1 MGEKAWVVYDS
12 FFGNTKAVA
21 EAIGEALKESLEVE
35 VIDVKTGPGPVPEA
49 VSLVVVGSPTRA
61 FKATKA
67 INDWLGTQS
76 RGSLRGRRVAA
87 FDTRASL
94 EEVNSKVLNAFV
106 SVFGYAAEPM
116 QKKLLRSGGSAAGE
130 VAGFFVKDK
139 EGPLFDG
146 EIERAKAWA
155 RALKTS

>member
-1 MGEKAWVVYDS
+1 MAEKAWVVYDS

-21 EAIGEALKESLEVE
+21 EAVGDALSETHEVE
-35 VIDVKTGPGPVPEA
+35 VIDVKTSPGPVPVD

-61 FKATKA
+61 FKPTAA
-67 INDWLGTQS
+67 ISDWLKAQP
-76 RGSLRGRRVAA
+76 RGSLAGKRIAA

-106 SVFGYAAEPM
+106 SVFGYAAEPIE
-116 QKKLLRSGGSAAGE
+116 KKLIRSGGTSAGSP
-130 VAGFFVKDK
+130 AGFFVKDK

-146 EIERAKAWA
+146 EIDRVKAWA
-155 RALKTS
+155 RGLKT